1 MVQAVRVTFTAM
13 ATGVLLIAI
22 GVSCGDGASL
32 TPVSP
37 TEQTI
42 DPKDALRRAVD
53 EALQLESAAFTL
65 EHRTGTTTLFLGLEM
80 SKAFGIVDIPDRLSL
95 TVEAESAYPRSFVG
109 INIVT
114 IEDQA
119 YMTDVLTGQWQQV
132 SQDVLPFSFADL
144 GQTLA
149 DIIDALYSPVFVS
162 AERLKDSDTY
172 HINGRIQSEDLSAIV
187 PGAGKGFDVELD
199 LWLQQ
204 PRSLLVQVLISG
216 KVVPTDRL
224 DTVRLLT
231 LDDINVPIEIS
242 PPR

>member
-1 MVQAVRVTFTAM
+1 MW
-13 ATGVLLIAI
+13 I
-22 GVSCGDGASL
+22 S
-32 TPVSP
+32 
-37 TEQTI
+37 
-42 DPKDALRRAVD
+42 
-53 EALQLESAAFTL
+53 
-65 EHRTGTTTLFLGLEM
+65 RTD
-80 SKAFGIVDIPDRLSL
+80 SSL
-95 TVEAESAYPRSFVG
+95 TVEAESAYPRSFVE

-172 HINGRIQSEDLSAIV
+172 HINGRIQSEDLSGIV

-204 PRSLLVQVLISG
+204 PRSCWY
-216 KVVPTDRL
+216 RC
-224 DTVRLLT
+224 
-231 LDDINVPIEIS
+231 
-242 PPR
+242 